1 MTVVTAAPARTFPI
15 DAFPARLALF
25 CEAVAE
31 ATQTAPEMAACAMLG
46 ALSAVSLGIEVDA
59 GGWREELALYLLVVM
74 GPAQRKSSV
83 MGHILRPLELLDREC
98 REDGYEAV
106 KKAETRINAHEK
118 RKQQLFSAQGNTN
131 DQEERERLLE
141 EIDDIDR
148 QLRDLGEPH
157 HYRRLASDAT
167 PEVLGTLLAVHGR
180 IAVLAS
186 EAAFLDNLLGRY
198 AEGSPNLHLV
208 CQAYEGERAIIDR
221 RRGVEEID
229 RPLLTIMLAVQ
240 EHHLPKLIEHPVA
253 QSQGL
258 VSRFLF
264 ATPRSRVGTRVIHA
278 PQVPNDL
285 QEEWAN
291 TLRTIDKLLKPAM
304 GDESDT
310 NHKSGG
316 FSDSVA
322 NRLIKRE
329 SLPPPLSFSPE
340 ARAIFDSLR
349 DELEPRL
356 ADDGGELAH
365 VSPWANRNPGRL
377 ARIAGLLHLA
387 GGHGPGARISGDTME
402 RAARIMFF
410 FELEGRAALERPDA
424 MMRKAYAV
432 LKDWPDET
440 ITVNDLHRKVFNA
453 HGPVAP
459 VKQLAADLEEQGHF
473 ELVPPITG
481 KIGRPSLTY
490 KINREN
496 LLETTPD
503 AS

>member
-1 MTVVTAAPARTFPI
+1 
-15 DAFPARLALF
+15 
-25 CEAVAE
+25 VAE
-31 ATQTAPEMAACAMLG
+31 TTQTAPEMAACAMLG

-59 GGWREELALYLLVVM
+59 GGWREELPLYLLVVM

-83 MGHILRPLELLDREC
+83 MGHILRPLEQLDRER
-98 REDGYEAV
+98 REDMYDDV
-106 KKAETRINAHEK
+106 KKAETRIDAYQK
-118 RKQQLFSAQGNTN
+118 RKQQLLSAQGNAN
-131 DQEERERLLE
+131 DAEERERLLE
-141 EIDDIDR
+141 EIDEIDR
-148 QLRDLGEPH
+148 QLRELGEPH
-157 HYRRLASDAT
+157 HFRRLASDAT
-167 PEVLGTLLAVHGR
+167 PEVLGTLLAAHGR

-229 RPLLTIMLAVQ
+229 RPLLTVMLAVQ

-264 ATPRSRVGTRVIHA
+264 ATPRSRVGSRAIHA
-278 PQVPNDL
+278 PQVPTDL
-285 QEEWAN
+285 QEDWAN
-291 TLRTIDKLLKPAM
+291 TLRTIDNLLKPAT
-304 GDESDT
+304 GDESD
-310 NHKSGG
+310 KSHSNGSSG
-316 FSDSVA
+316 SSVA

-329 SLPPPLSFSPE
+329 SPSPPLSFSPE
-340 ARAIFDSLR
+340 AHEIFDSLR

-387 GGHGPGARISGDTME
+387 GGHGPDTRISGDTME

-424 MMRKAYAV
+424 TMRKAYAV
-432 LKDWPDET
+432 LKEWEAET

-453 HGPVAP
+453 HGPVGP
-459 VKQLAADLEEQGHF
+459 VKQLAADLEEQGHL
-473 ELVPPITG
+473 EVVPPLVG
-481 KIGRPSLTY
+481 KIGRPSQTY
-490 KINREN
+490 LINREK
-496 LLETTPD
+496 L
-503 AS
+503 